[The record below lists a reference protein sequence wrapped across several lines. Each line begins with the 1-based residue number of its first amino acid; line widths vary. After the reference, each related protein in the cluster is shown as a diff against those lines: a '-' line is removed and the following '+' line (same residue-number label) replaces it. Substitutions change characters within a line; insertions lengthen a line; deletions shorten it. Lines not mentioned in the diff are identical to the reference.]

1 MSSFKN
7 QYPEYSTIEEHIRNA
22 RAERSVV
29 IAHALAGAI
38 VSIGKGLRSLA
49 DSLGKGLQ
57 AEQERRM
64 IEADT
69 FLKRWVPHR

>member
-1 MSSFKN
+1 MSFRTE
-7 QYPEYSTIEEHIRNA
+7 YPEYSSIEEHIRRA
-22 RAERSVV
+22 RAERSVAV
-29 IAHALAGAI
+29 AHYLAAAVVATGR
-38 VSIGKGLRSLA
+38 GLRRLA

-57 AEQERRM
+57 AEHERRM

>member
-1 MSSFKN
+1 MSFRN
-7 QYPEYSTIEEHIRNA
+7 EYPEYETIEEHIRRA
-22 RAERSVV
+22 RAERAVAVAHFFADAVV
-29 IAHALAGAI
+29 GAAR
-38 VSIGKGLRSLA
+38 GLKGLV

-57 AEQERRM
+57 AEHERRM